1 MAKKKKSSG
10 SDQETKKDLYLKVKL
25 TPEERKLVKM
35 AAAEC
40 ELSISDFM
48 HRAIMACAERDTMR
62 YYQREIA
69 PRKSSRRS
77 KSEDK

>member
-1 MAKKKKSSG
+1 MAKKKTASAA
-10 SDQETKKDLYLKVKL
+10 DQESKKDPYLKVKL

-40 ELSISDFM
+40 EISISDFM
-48 HRAIMACAERDTMR
+48 HHAIMACAEKETMR

-69 PRKSSRRS
+69 PKRSRRS
-77 KSEDK
+77 SSEGD